1 VNERI
6 REFAEQAFTAVG
18 TTHDSITHQDQSV
31 LDKNDAITVYT
42 FTQNTMDKFAES
54 IVRKC
59 IESTLSLRDTAIDN
73 EWILDE
79 TFHMI
84 VDTIVEDLDM
94 QHIFRS

>member
-1 VNERI
+1 MNERI
-6 REFAEQAFTAVG
+6 KELWSEAAESNGGNSWEEQTEFMQ
-18 TTHDSITHQDQSV
+18 
-31 LDKNDAITVYT
+31 
-42 FTQNTMDKFAES
+42 KFAEL

-73 EWILDE
+73 EWNLDE